1 MEKKDPLSLPFP
13 LFLCTSFIS
22 YFLNFCNLC
31 GIVQGLEMQIYL
43 NQVQFVQTSY
53 NRTLDYKVTMQ
64 IHMLIF
70 QNSRG
75 TSPGSLNYLS
85 WPSNGCSTTLQFR
98 VSKASPSR
106 STMAETSEH
115 DIGLEATLAGWP
127 ISLLACIV
135 LGPNHHPNMS
145 SITVH
150 SSGVIH
156 VVLPVRSSS
165 LRWPPCIVAGVL
177 WGTTAPIA

>member
-1 MEKKDPLSLPFP
+1 MEKQEPSQFTFSPIFMHLIY
-13 LFLCTSFIS
+13 FL
-22 YFLNFCNLC
+22 FLNFLQSIWNSARV
-31 GIVQGLEMQIYL
+31 GDANILELGTIC
-43 NQVQFVQTSY
+43 QTSY

-98 VSKASPSR
+98 VSKASPLR

-127 ISLLACIV
+127 ISLLAYV
-135 LGPNHHPNMS
+135 LCQGRTITPTCLRSRSIHQESSMS
-145 SITVH
+145 SCQFVPL
-150 SSGVIH
+150 V
-156 VVLPVRSSS
+156 
-165 LRWPPCIVAGVL
+165 
-177 WGTTAPIA
+177 